1 MFEKIGR
8 LAEAA
13 ATNVSVSRRGF
24 FGRLGQRALAVAGVL
39 GGALAFPRDALAAG
53 SYVCCEWKCYV
64 WRYKRGN
71 SGSRM
76 KVCYP
81 PGSSCDP
88 SPPGPCFYGGKFLA
102 QKSVNSCTSCT

>member
-81 PGSSCDP
+81 PGTSCLLHA
-88 SPPGPCFYGGKFLA
+88 PCVYPVFIGQTA
-102 QKSVNSCTSCT
+102 VNSCTSCK